1 MREPRQRSAEEPSL
15 VRRRLLWCAGGTTLG
30 AVALAIGRLR
40 ADDLR
45 VIKIVARRFEFEP
58 SIIALRVGEA
68 VILEV
73 TSLDYLHGFSIPS
86 LAIRGDVPEGHT
98 FRATIKPPRAGNYAM
113 VCDNF
118 FGDDHDEMSGKIV
131 VS

>member
-1 MREPRQRSAEEPSL
+1 MNGPRQRSAAEQSL
-15 VRRRLLWCAGGTTLG
+15 VRRRFLWCVGGVTLG
-30 AVALAIGRLR
+30 PLAFAIGCLR

-58 SIIALRVGEA
+58 DVIELRVGEE

-98 FRATIKPPRAGNYAM
+98 FRATIRPPRAGSYAV

-118 FGDDHDEMSGKIV
+118 CGDGHDEMSGKVV